1 MTQGMSQEKNLLIF
15 KNSAESSD
23 LLAKKIPQT
32 HHLTKIWFMEGCKYN
47 LQLIADSQGF
57 RQYL

>member
-23 LLAKKIPQT
+23 ILAKKNSSNSPFD
-32 HHLTKIWFMEGCKYN
+32 KDMVYG
-47 LQLIADSQGF
+47 GV
-57 RQYL
+57 